1 MGVMKV
7 EDLKVWHKAI
17 DLTAEVYK
25 ASRKLPREERFAL
38 SSQMQRAAASIP
50 GSIAEGFI
58 RATSRDKARF
68 YNIGRA
74 SAEELRTYLVLLP
87 KLGYSP
93 APPGLFAQ
101 LDEVCA
107 MLHRLWEV
115 VLGAQ
120 R

>member
-1 MGVMKV
+1 MGATSVQ
-7 EDLKVWHKAI
+7 DLKVWQKAI
-17 DLTAEVYK
+17 ELTAEVYK
-25 ASRKLPREERFAL
+25 ASRKLPMEERFAL

-50 GSIAEGFI
+50 GCIAEGFI
-58 RATSRDKARF
+58 RAGPKEKARF

-74 SAEELRTYLVLLP
+74 SAEEVRTYLFLLP
-87 KLGYSP
+87 KLGYCP
-93 APPGLFAQ
+93 APPELFAQ